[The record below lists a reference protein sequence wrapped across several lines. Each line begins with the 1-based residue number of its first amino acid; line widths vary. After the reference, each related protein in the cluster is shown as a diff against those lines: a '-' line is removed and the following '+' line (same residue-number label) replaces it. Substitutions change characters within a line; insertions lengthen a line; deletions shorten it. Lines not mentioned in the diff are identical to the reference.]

1 MTDVTVGMI
10 SPWSYCVRLI
20 FCTMNAWN
28 VSIRSGMQ
36 FGSVSR
42 LIAPFVRRR
51 VRIASRLDT
60 NRTLTYGLAQGK
72 WKSQAPACSQ
82 RFPLWRFPMPLSL
95 TTLSLVASPVTLQ
108 EGLKILE
115 RDDYRCQYC
124 GLDGR
129 ASFENALVMS
139 VDFVVP
145 RARKGKKDPRNLVA
159 CCRPCNAIKGTRVY
173 ANLEEAKAFVLKNR
187 EALRKTWGSKTARL
201 AATA

>member
-1 MTDVTVGMI
+1 
-10 SPWSYCVRLI
+10 
-20 FCTMNAWN
+20 
-28 VSIRSGMQ
+28 
-36 FGSVSR
+36 
-42 LIAPFVRRR
+42 
-51 VRIASRLDT
+51 
-60 NRTLTYGLAQGK
+60 
-72 WKSQAPACSQ
+72 
-82 RFPLWRFPMPLSL
+82 MPLSL

-115 RDDYRCQYC
+115 RDDYCCQYC

-173 ANLEEAKAFVLKNR
+173 ADLAEAKEHVLAHR
-187 EALRKTWGSKTARL
+187 EELRKAWESKTARAL
-201 AATA
+201 AKSAGA